1 MHAYLIVG
9 ANDQDLK
16 VKINELTTKLGAVKM
31 LFRLQKIE
39 DARELKNLVKFSF
52 SEKTALILENIDSST
67 VECLNAFLKNLEEP
81 NKNIIYVLTAR
92 NLGNVL
98 PTIVSRC
105 QIIRINGQK
114 LTVNDKAIKEFLSQS
129 INKKIEIIGKI
140 KDRTEAIDFVEDLII
155 LEKEN
160 NNYLNMQNFLET
172 LKNLKLNG
180 NVSLQLTN
188 LIVRMN
194 SHG

>member
-92 NLGNVL
+92 N
-98 PTIVSRC
+98 
-105 QIIRINGQK
+105 
-114 LTVNDKAIKEFLSQS
+114 
-129 INKKIEIIGKI
+129 
-140 KDRTEAIDFVEDLII
+140 
-155 LEKEN
+155 
-160 NNYLNMQNFLET
+160 
-172 LKNLKLNG
+172 
-180 NVSLQLTN
+180 
-188 LIVRMN
+188 
-194 SHG
+194 

>member
-114 LTVNDKAIKEFLSQS
+114 LTVN
-129 INKKIEIIGKI
+129 
-140 KDRTEAIDFVEDLII
+140 
-155 LEKEN
+155 